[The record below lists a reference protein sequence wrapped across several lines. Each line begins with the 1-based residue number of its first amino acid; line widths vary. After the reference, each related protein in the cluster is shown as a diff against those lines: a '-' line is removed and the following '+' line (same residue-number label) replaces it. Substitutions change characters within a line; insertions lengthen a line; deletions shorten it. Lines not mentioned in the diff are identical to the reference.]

1 MKKRS
6 ILVCS
11 ITNLTS
17 LSKSQHSTTMQ
28 LKTSILKNSKH
39 EHVTILLIVITTLC
53 LQIRLSESQQA
64 YLNNDHLDC
73 GNTDN
78 ATKGFVCN
86 GISSSCTSY
95 ITFRSNPPY
104 NSPPTIAYLL
114 NSTSS
119 AIARFNNISDVNQI
133 EAGRLIVIPVT
144 CSCTKHGR
152 SGEGYYQHN
161 ANYTLQ
167 KTGETYYTIATDTY
181 PGLTTCQAM
190 MAQNPYAATNLAVG
204 ETFLVPLRCAC
215 PTSEQKKTYGAK
227 FLLSYSVVSGDT
239 VSSIAAM
246 FGATDQSI
254 LDANELQPNQV
265 IQPLNPILV
274 PLKSEPNNLKLA
286 SSTPAPAPQSNSTVG
301 FGSGGSSKT
310 GVYIGVGVAAGVL
323 VLSVVSVLAWFFLIR
338 PLEKK
343 GVSTIKSEEKGNL
356 KGPESVLYKS
366 LPGSYGNSQTTK
378 SSSADLDGFKNT
390 IGSLTAYKFREIEKA
405 TGNFSDGHRIKG
417 SVYRGEFNGDEA
429 AVKILK
435 GNVPNDE
442 INILKRINH
451 YNIIRLSGY
460 CIHEGNTYLVYEYA
474 EKGSID
480 DWLFR
485 QKKHHSEDDSQA
497 PSVLSWKQRVQ
508 IACNVADALNYLHSY
523 INPPYIHKNLKSS
536 NILLDATNR
545 TKITNFGLART
556 IQNEDESGVIHLTKH
571 VVGTH
576 GYLAPEYIE
585 NGAVTPK
592 LDVFAFGVVILELLS
607 GKPAVKPSGTNHGG
621 ADDLLFVVIRRV
633 FEGSNVREKLTE
645 FMDSNLHKEYPLDM
659 AYSMAQ
665 LAHKCVD
672 RDMNSRPSMAEVSMT
687 LSKIYSSSLD
697 WDPSDELTN
706 TSSRSHITSI

>member
-1 MKKRS
+1 ME
-6 ILVCS
+6 
-11 ITNLTS
+11 
-17 LSKSQHSTTMQ
+17 
-28 LKTSILKNSKH
+28 LKTSILNTSKH
-39 EHVTILLIVITTLC
+39 APVTILLIIITTLH
-53 LQIRLSESQQA
+53 LQIQLSESQQA
-64 YLNNDHLDC
+64 YLNNDQLAC
-73 GNTDN
+73 GNNDN
-78 ATKGFVCN
+78 VTKGFVCN
-86 GISSSCTSY
+86 GISSTCTSY
-95 ITFRSNPPY
+95 ITFRSIPPY

-114 NSTSS
+114 NSTPS
-119 AIARFNNISDVNQI
+119 AIAKLNNISDVDQI
-133 EAGRLIVIPVT
+133 DDNRLILIPVA
-144 CSCTKHGR
+144 CSCVKHGKN
-152 SGEGYYQHN
+152 GQGYYQKN
-161 ANYTLQ
+161 ANYTL
-167 KTGETYYTIATDTY
+167 KVTGETYFSMANNTY
-181 PGLTTCQAM
+181 QGLTTCQAM
-190 MAQNPYAATNLAVG
+190 MAQNPYAATNLTAG

-215 PTSEQKKTYGAK
+215 PTSEQKTKYGAK
-227 FLLSYSVVSGDT
+227 FLLSYLVVSGDT
-239 VSSIAAM
+239 ISSIAAM
-246 FGATDQSI
+246 FGMTDQSI
-254 LDANELQPNQV
+254 VDANELQPNEV
-265 IQPLNPILV
+265 IYPYIPLLV
-274 PLKSEPNNLKLA
+274 PLKSEPVNINLG
-286 SSTPAPAPQSNSTVG
+286 SSPPAPAPQSDSLVG
-301 FGSGGSSKT
+301 PVGPGSGGSSKT
-310 GVYIGVGVAAGVL
+310 GVYIGVGVGAGVL
-323 VLSVVSVLAWFFLIR
+323 VIAMASLLVWCFLIR
-338 PLEKK
+338 PSKK
-343 GVSTIKSEEKGNL
+343 KAVSVVKSEEKG
-356 KGPESVLYKS
+356 ESAQYISV
-366 LPGSYGNSQTTK
+366 PGSYSNSQTTK
-378 SSSADLDGFKNT
+378 SSSADLDGFKSA

-405 TGNFSDGHRIKG
+405 TGNFSDGNRIKG

-435 GNVPNDE
+435 GSVPNDE

-474 EKGSID
+474 EKGSVD
-480 DWLFR
+480 DWLLR

-497 PSVLSWKQRVQ
+497 PVVLSWKQRVQ

-536 NILLDATNR
+536 NILLDASNR
-545 TKITNFGLART
+545 AKITNFGLART
-556 IQNEDESGVIHLTKH
+556 IQSEDESGVIHLTKH

-672 RDMNSRPSMAEVSMT
+672 RDMNSRPSMAEVSLT

-697 WDPSDELTN
+697 WDPSDELAN
-706 TSSRSHITSI
+706 TSSRSHSISI